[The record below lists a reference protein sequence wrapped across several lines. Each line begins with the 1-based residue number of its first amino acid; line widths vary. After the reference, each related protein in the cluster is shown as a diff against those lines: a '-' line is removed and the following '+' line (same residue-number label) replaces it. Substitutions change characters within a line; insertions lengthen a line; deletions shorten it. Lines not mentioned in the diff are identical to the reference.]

1 MSRYLIE
8 LNENLRIKKTKEIDE
23 LNNELEVLNDRKIMI
38 GVERDAYMIVVHSAN
53 QVNEVRTYMRNKLDE
68 LAVELDELNE
78 RISDIEF
85 EIKMLKLFLEG
96 LNKSKSNEE

>member
-8 LNENLRIKKTKEIDE
+8 LNENLRIKKSKEIDD
-23 LNNELEVLNDRKIMI
+23 LNNEVEVLNVGKII
-38 GVERDAYMIVVHSAN
+38 NRHERVVCLNVYNAI
-53 QVNEVRTYMRNKLDE
+53 QTNEVRTYMRNKIDE
-68 LAVELDELNE
+68 LDVEHDELNE